1 MLVLTRHFNESILIG
16 DDIVIT
22 IVGIDRGRVK
32 LGITAPGHV
41 PILRKELAERI
52 AAGMATIE
60 GRDVTIA
67 PAQTAPA
74 RGTTA

>member
-1 MLVLTRHFNESILIG
+1 MLVLTRQFNESVLIG
-16 DDIVIT
+16 GDITIT
-22 IVGIDRGRVK
+22 IVGIERGRVK

-52 AAGMATIE
+52 AAGLATVD

-67 PAQTAPA
+67 PAQPAP
-74 RGTTA
+74 REGHR